1 MAKLTGND
9 INGHT
14 HFRFTYSVLYL
25 ELIWFDLLSAI
36 ILGDIVIKEGT
47 IGTKM
52 YFIQEG
58 IVDIVLSGEIF
69 VSFNLFSNFDFVFF
83 RGRGQGWSRSHFFPE
98 LETGF
103 THSPSELNLK
113 INMKQQMWRVINW
126 IHFYLKK

>member
-1 MAKLTGND
+1 MCYVKNALAKLSGND

-69 VSFNLFSNFDFVFF
+69 VSFNLFSNFDFVFSGGEV
-83 RGRGQGWSRSHFFPE
+83 RVGQGVTSFSRIRNR
-98 LETGF
+98 LYTF
-103 THSPSELNLK
+103 T
-113 INMKQQMWRVINW
+113 IRT
-126 IHFYLKK
+126 